1 MINMRVYMRGKV
13 DDRRVCSNICPVHFD
28 ILFSFGQ
35 NGSLHEQSANS
46 RKRIDFQYDSREYSN
61 T

>member
-1 MINMRVYMRGKV
+1 MRGKV